1 MFETT
6 DELLKQ
12 IRLGE
17 DSALELKNLKYK
29 GDQVNDPHRDSMANE
44 LAAMANTANGVF
56 VLGVEDGT
64 RTVLGI
70 PLDKLD
76 AVETWVRGICNDLIT
91 PPPSFFAGFARFQS
105 LSKTVWNESLSELT
119 FPKVFMFIKVLVVTI
134 TGLVVQNAR

>member
-91 PPPSFFAGFARFQS
+91 PPPAFLPDSQDSSRCRRRCGTSHYQS
-105 LSKTVWNESLSELT
+105 
-119 FPKVFMFIKVLVVTI
+119 
-134 TGLVVQNAR
+134 